1 MKYTAAKM
9 TTLCK
14 KLFGWMRK
22 ESKPFIRFYSLEPG
36 TATLFPIVKS
46 ASLSRNFLTQTQPG
60 DQPDTLS
67 SKNCPG
73 IKKIVSSGWIV
84 TAPADFSIV
93 TNGDGVSFD
102 WGEPYRFSK
111 GTPGMDAYVNSHTR
125 SQTEP
130 LLDDSI
136 TTLKTVVKIE
146 TPWRI
151 EASDDTV
158 LLLLPVTYNNESR
171 FSAATGILDPK
182 YGHVV
187 TYNGANATGNIITG
201 DLNAGGR
208 SVVTLARPLIDGG
221 SANVA
226 VASRTL
232 LSEAPVFGTA
242 LAADSD
248 NRISLRSNGNF
259 HQFQITPTGQ
269 WKTAVSLDVDYQGQG
284 VR

>member
-1 MKYTAAKM
+1 MVVKM

-187 TYNGANATGNIITG
+187 NIQLFWKVLNDVTTIKAGTPLVQIVPISRKALSGSYYDVTIDVATPEDAKKEQEFNYASNCAFLANDSLSSRLSRVITV
-201 DLNAGGR
+201 LNKY
-208 SVVTLARPLIDGG
+208 
-221 SANVA
+221 
-226 VASRTL
+226 
-232 LSEAPVFGTA
+232 
-242 LAADSD
+242 
-248 NRISLRSNGNF
+248 
-259 HQFQITPTGQ
+259 
-269 WKTAVSLDVDYQGQG
+269 KTKG
-284 VR
+284 